1 MKMNV
6 QVENM
11 WWGHSSYVTV
21 VPYYYYYYAL
31 LFLFDCSLSR
41 RFDATYMT
49 LVSCLSP
56 VCMCLSR
63 VYFTCTV
70 FLGFFT
76 SSFNLGMVT
85 WRTPSVKS
93 AWTFDFYHRGFI
105 RDKKTDKDFWF
116 NIVDVGLPPSLVN
129 GPLDRNRAFQR
140 QTGHSYRRR

>member
-1 MKMNV
+1 
-6 QVENM
+6 
-11 WWGHSSYVTV
+11 
-21 VPYYYYYYAL
+21 
-31 LFLFDCSLSR
+31 
-41 RFDATYMT
+41 
-49 LVSCLSP
+49 
-56 VCMCLSR
+56 MCLSR

-116 NIVDVGLPPSLVN
+116 NIVDVGLPPSLN
-129 GPLDRNRAFQR
+129 GAFTQKPGISAADGTLIPQEMIARVQGERWQSVRSFKLEPGDWLVVDNKAVLTTESSFRAPV
-140 QTGHSYRRR
+140 GWSACLLY